1 MFYLSEFKFLTACAV
16 RLEFPTVDGKT
27 TVTAL
32 RKHVFALPGTEE
44 DFPWGESVAKIRG
57 KVFVFFPSPDADGVF
72 KLTLKLP
79 RSAKEILLSESAAPA
94 GYGLGTHGW
103 VTIRLTT
110 DAPGLDKLKELS
122 EESYQAVNAPV
133 KKKAI
138 RKTPDRAKTAK
149 TSTRRRVRK

>member
-32 RKHVFALPGTEE
+32 RKHVFALPGAEE

-72 KLTLKLP
+72 QLTLKLP
-79 RSAKEILLSESAAPA
+79 RSAKEILLSKSASPT
-94 GYGLGTHGW
+94 GYGLGKHGW
-103 VTIRLTT
+103 VTIRLTA
-110 DAPGLDKLKELS
+110 DAPGLDRLKQLS

-133 KKKAI
+133 KKKTI
-138 RKTPDRAKTAK
+138 RKTPAPAKTAK
-149 TSTRRRVRK
+149 KSTKRHVRK